1 MEEFKR
7 CLYPYSR
14 YEINENGII
23 RNFLTKINK
32 KTRLNYQGYLVV
44 SLVNDFVDNN
54 KYKIGY
60 TSNLKKRLAVYNTNK
75 SDKISYGYY
84 KKTNCAKEIE
94 ICLKALLNKYI
105 YRKNSE
111 YYNCDLDIIINAIN
125 I

>member
-54 KYKIGY
+54 KYKID
-60 TSNLKKRLAVYNTNK
+60 TVRVH
-75 SDKISYGYY
+75 KIV
-84 KKTNCAKEIE
+84 I
-94 ICLKALLNKYI
+94 LNFISQYI
-105 YRKNSE
+105 SK
-111 YYNCDLDIIINAIN
+111 
-125 I
+125 